1 MLERRQY
8 ERFTLTLP
16 CTVEMLGSDSREQI
30 NAQTRDISA
39 GGAYF
44 QTWQPF
50 QEGLAVKLRL
60 HVTSEKL
67 KLLTG
72 AQVLV
77 KVDGTVLRSDS
88 KGMAV
93 SFNGDYELVRL
104 RVSLS

>member
-1 MLERRQY
+1 MLDRRQY
-8 ERFTLTLP
+8 ERLTLTLP
-16 CTVEMLGSDSREQI
+16 GTVEMLGSDSREQI
-30 NAQTRDISA
+30 NVQTRDISA

-50 QEGLAVKLRL
+50 PEGLDVKLRL

-77 KVDGTVLRSDS
+77 KVDGTVLRSDPT
-88 KGMAV
+88 GMAV